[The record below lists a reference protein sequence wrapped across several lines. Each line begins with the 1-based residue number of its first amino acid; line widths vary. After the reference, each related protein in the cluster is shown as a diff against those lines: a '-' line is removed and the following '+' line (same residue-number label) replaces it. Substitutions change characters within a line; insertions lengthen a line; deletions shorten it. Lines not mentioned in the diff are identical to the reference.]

1 MGIPKRVSLVCG
13 NPKCACVKQ
22 AQRPQGRKYEL
33 FLPART
39 HYMRALA
46 STEKPADATRSV
58 LKRFE
63 FRAADAPM
71 YQARFLH
78 RRLDDGGFDFHHYR
92 EYHTVRMHGSRSKR
106 PPDCAV
112 LTGRIDVLGVV
123 SSVTEDYFVKRLVPG
138 GVPEPS
144 SASGPPDKWE
154 LVQVAPYFRSDAS
167 QFVIEVVEITS
178 FTEAVPL

>member
-1 MGIPKRVSLVCG
+1 MGRVLALELEIASKVG
-13 NPKCACVKQ
+13 WK
-22 AQRPQGRKYEL
+22 GRL
-33 FLPART
+33 LLSMLAVTARG
-39 HYMRALA
+39 HGAAVGSA
-46 STEKPADATRSV
+46 SEDAPEKPADATRSV

-78 RRLDDGGFDFHHYR
+78 RRLDGGGFDFHHYR

-154 LVQVAPYFRSDAS
+154 LVQVAPYFCSDAS